1 VLDDRLMST
10 FLVIVG
16 VGITLVGV
24 ALVLLARFER
34 PPAGQEESINPAQ
47 ILEQF
52 NNLLKLIEARYRIGI
67 VLIGVGLLFVS
78 IGAWWEAREAKD
90 EADNAAVALASTRF
104 R

>member
-1 VLDDRLMST
+1 MIAAVST

-24 ALVLLARFER
+24 VLILLARFER
-34 PPAGQEESINPAQ
+34 PAAGHEEAINPAQ

-67 VLIGVGLLFVS
+67 VLIAVGLTLVGV
-78 IGAWWEAREAKD
+78 GAWWEARDAKD
-90 EADNAAVALASTRF
+90 QAEAFAAFLAAS
-104 R
+104 

>member
-1 VLDDRLMST
+1 MVDDRGVST

-24 ALVLLARFER
+24 LLILLARFER
-34 PPAGQEESINPAQ
+34 PAAGHEEAINPAQ

-67 VLIGVGLLFVS
+67 VLIAVGLTLVGV
-78 IGAWWEAREAKD
+78 GAWWEARDAK
-90 EADNAAVALASTRF
+90 EQTEALAAFLAAGR
-104 R
+104 